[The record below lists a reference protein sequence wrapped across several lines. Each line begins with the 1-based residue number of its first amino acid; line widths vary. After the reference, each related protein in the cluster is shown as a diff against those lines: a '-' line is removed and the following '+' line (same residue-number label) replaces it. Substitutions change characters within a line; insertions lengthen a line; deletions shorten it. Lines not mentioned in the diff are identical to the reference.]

1 VLVLLVLTA
10 VTLITLDQRG
20 EDGPIATVRDGA
32 RDAMAPV
39 QAAVDDAFEP
49 IGDWWSGVTD
59 ASSLERENA
68 RLRRELADA
77 RGAARKAA
85 PTEREN
91 RELKE
96 LAGLTF
102 VPGLPRVTTQIV
114 AASPG
119 NFGSSVEL
127 DKGSEHGIAVGQPVV
142 AGEGLV
148 GRITTV
154 SGERSTV
161 LLLTDPESEVGARLP
176 SGTAGVARGRAG
188 SDLLALAFIGPDARL
203 REGDLVVTAGLQN
216 AAFPGGIPLGRVV
229 SVKESTAG
237 LDQKV
242 TLRPL
247 VDVGRLQFLDV
258 LQWPDPGPPA
268 LRSAAAG
275 SGG

>member
-1 VLVLLVLTA
+1 VLLVLTA

-20 EDGPIATVRDGA
+20 DDGPIASVRDGA

-49 IGDWWSGVTD
+49 ITDWWAGVTD
-59 ASSLERENA
+59 ASSLKRENA
-68 RLRRELADA
+68 RLRRDLADA
-77 RGAARKAA
+77 RGAARMAE

-102 VPGLPRVTTQIV
+102 VPGLPRITTQVV

-127 DKGSEHGIAVGQPVV
+127 NKGSEDGIAVGQPVV
-142 AGEGLV
+142 AGDGLV

-154 SGERSTV
+154 SGRRSTV
-161 LLLTDPESEVGARLP
+161 LLLTDPESEVGGRLP
-176 SGTAGVARGRAG
+176 DGVAGVARGRAG
-188 SDLLALAFIGPDARL
+188 SDLLTFAFVSPEAEVSR
-203 REGDLVVTAGLQN
+203 GDLVVTAGLQN
-216 AAFPGGIPLGRVV
+216 AAFPGGIPFARVV
-229 SVKESTAG
+229 SARKSPGG

-247 VDVGRLQFLDV
+247 VDVGRVQYLDV
-258 LQWPDPGPPA
+258 VQWPIPGTTG
-268 LRSAAAG
+268 AG